1 MEQTLYSRGL
11 RTGIALMLLPF
22 WGGCVAAFGADRFE
36 YTDEVDAARRDG
48 GVDAGREDARASD
61 SGELDAGE
69 PDGAREADAGLCPT
83 ECRWACVA
91 EGCDEPVEVAAGF
104 AHTCVRTRVGYVY
117 CAGKNEFGQLG
128 DGTVDHRSRW
138 VRVTG
143 VEDAVGICA
152 GGEFSCAVRSTGRIV
167 CWGQNDMGQLGT
179 GATSPLETTPRP
191 VTGITNAA
199 QVACGGY
206 HACSRTTEGAI
217 DCWGFGVGGQLGD
230 GRDESS
236 PSPRRVQPA
245 GLVAS
250 DVTGGLL
257 FSCAA
262 RTDGTGRCWGWNED
276 GQLGNGTFDQ
286 SNTARAVVDL
296 TGISRVRAGAAHACA
311 VDGAGAVWCWGNNTS
326 GQCGDP
332 SAATRKE
339 RPFRVTALPASSLI
353 ATGAAHTCASDD
365 TVTRCWGSGHHGA
378 LGDGTQFDRRT
389 FVVASG
395 VPALIS
401 IAAGSQFTCGV
412 TTDARVLCWGEN
424 EFGQLA
430 DGTTTFRLTYV
441 EAPPPG

>member
-1 MEQTLYSRGL
+1 VLT
-11 RTGIALMLLPF
+11 
-22 WGGCVAAFGADRFE
+22 GCVVAFDSGRFQ
-36 YTDEVDAARRDG
+36 YGDDADAALRDG
-48 GVDAGREDARASD
+48 GLDAGTSDARVVDAGEADAH
-61 SGELDAGE
+61 ELDART
-69 PDGAREADAGLCPT
+69 DADAA
-83 ECRWACVA
+83 ACVGECTWTCDSA
-91 EGCDEPVEVAAGF
+91 GCDEPVDIAAGF
-104 AHTCVRTRVGYVY
+104 SHTCVRTRRGRVY

-128 DGTVDHRSRW
+128 DGTVDNRTRW
-138 VRVTG
+138 VRVADLD
-143 VEDAVGICA
+143 DAIGICA
-152 GGEFSCAVRSTGRIV
+152 GGEFSCAVRETGRIV

-179 GATSPLETTPRP
+179 GAVTPLEATPRP
-191 VTGITNAA
+191 VAGILNAE

-206 HACSRTTEGAI
+206 HACARGSGGAI

-230 GRDESS
+230 GRAESS
-236 PSPRRVQPA
+236 ASPRRIQPA
-245 GLVAS
+245 GVVAS
-250 DVTGGLL
+250 DVAGGLL

-262 RTDGTGRCWGWNED
+262 QADGVGRCWGWNED

-286 SNTARAVVDL
+286 SNTARAVADL
-296 TGISRVRAGAAHACA
+296 TGISRVRAGAAHTCA
-311 VDGAGAVWCWGNNTS
+311 VDGAGVVWCWGNNTS

-339 RPFRVTALPASSLI
+339 RPFRVTALPASTLI
-353 ATGAAHTCASDD
+353 ATGSAHTCASDD
-365 TVTRCWGSGHHGA
+365 AVTRCWGSGFHGA